1 MRDEELERLKTEHRI
16 RCKLR
21 DRAKQ
26 HVANANAKY
35 KEACERVRD
44 TQQRINRRA
53 KELREERAKEQARK
67 RVLRDCG
74 LAE

>member
-16 RCKLR
+16 RCKQR

-26 HVANANAKY
+26 YVANATAKY
-35 KEACERVRD
+35 KEACGKVRD

-67 RVLRDCG
+67 RVLRNCG